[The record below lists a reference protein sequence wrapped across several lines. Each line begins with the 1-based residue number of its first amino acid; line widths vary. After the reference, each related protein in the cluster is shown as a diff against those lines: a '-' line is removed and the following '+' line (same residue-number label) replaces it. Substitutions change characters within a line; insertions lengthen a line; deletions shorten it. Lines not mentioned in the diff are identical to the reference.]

1 MVLPGPAVKHNVAK
15 AALLPAPIS
24 SSISCSALL
33 AASFGPKIAVKVTP
47 FVAPLEKWLQFG

>member
-47 FVAPLEKWLQFG
+47 FVAPL